1 MKHEHGGHRMGG
13 RMGRGRDGLD
23 RAGFERGGFDG
34 EHRGGRRERVFDQG
48 QMRLLVLHI
57 LEAQPSHGYEIIRG
71 IGELVGGD
79 YSPSPGTVYPTL
91 ALLEDMQLTSSTALE
106 GGRKQYS
113 LTDAGRA
120 HLQEHRT
127 QVELM
132 LERLAMRRQHGRAR
146 RTPELVRAMENLKTA
161 LRLRFEDGAPPPEL
175 LQKIGAILDQAAVD
189 IGRA

>member
-1 MKHEHGGHRMGG
+1 MKHEHFGHRMGG
-13 RMGRGRDGLD
+13 RMGRGRE
-23 RAGFERGGFDG
+23 GFERSGFDG
-34 EHRGGRRERVFDQG
+34 EPRGGRRERVFDQG
-48 QMRLLVLHI
+48 QLRLLVLHI

-91 ALLEDMQLTSSTALE
+91 ALLEDMEFTTSTTLE
-106 GGRKQYS
+106 GGRKQYR

-120 HLQEHRT
+120 HLQEHREH
-127 QVELM
+127 VDLM

-161 LRLRFEDGAPPPEL
+161 LRLRFEDGTPAPDL
-175 LQKIGAILDQAAVD
+175 LQKMAAILDQAAVD
-189 IGRA
+189 VGRA

>member
-1 MKHEHGGHRMGG
+1 MKHQHIGRHPGG
-13 RMGRGRDGLD
+13 RMGRR
-23 RAGFERGGFDG
+23 REGFERAGIDVDA
-34 EHRGGRRERVFDQG
+34 RGGRRRRVFDQG

-57 LEAQPSHGYEIIRG
+57 LDGQPSHGYDIIRG

-91 ALLEDMQLTSSTALE
+91 ALLEDLQLTSSTALE

-120 HLQEHRT
+120 HLQAHRGDID
-127 QVELM
+127 QV
-132 LERLAMRRQHGRAR
+132 LERLAARRRHGRAC

-161 LRLRFEDGAPPPEL
+161 LRLRIEDGTPPPEL
-175 LQKIGAILDQAAVD
+175 LQAIAGILDQAAAD